1 MSLSLYKWATPLV
14 AGAFLLM
21 AATGILMFFH
31 LDTGLNKAAHEWLGW
46 VFVIG
51 AAFHIFSNFPG
62 FKKKMA
68 KPLSIGIAGI
78 FVTLLLLSFI
88 PLEKGGNNGKMIAG
102 AAMNSLASAPI
113 SVVAQVTHA
122 DPQEL
127 LAALNAG
134 GMSISS
140 ADMSINDA
148 VGQNPELRMK
158 ALSLVFNQK

>member
-1 MSLSLYKWATPLV
+1 
-14 AGAFLLM
+14 
-21 AATGILMFFH
+21 
-31 LDTGLNKAAHEWLGW
+31 
-46 VFVIG
+46 
-51 AAFHIFSNFPG
+51 
-62 FKKKMA
+62 
-68 KPLSIGIAGI
+68 
-78 FVTLLLLSFI
+78 
-88 PLEKGGNNGKMIAG
+88 MIAG

-140 ADMSINDA
+140 ADMSINDV